1 MHIVHIT
8 SELAQVAKAGGLGDV
23 LYGLSRAQV
32 KLGHQVKI
40 ILPKYDIIQW
50 DHLKNLEVIERDLW
64 VTVGTQ
70 RYNNTV
76 WRAQLEDLSV
86 ILIEPHHP
94 HYYFSRGM
102 IYGEHDD
109 IDRFT
114 YFSKATLELLN
125 LKGWNVDALHIHDW
139 PTALI
144 APLYKEV
151 YSKEGLEIGG
161 IVFTIH
167 NLQYQGKCAPYHLS
181 HIGLDGS
188 YYLHPDR
195 MQDPSSPLLVNLLK
209 GGIIYSDGITTVSPT
224 FVQEIR
230 TPLGGFG
237 MHDTIQAHEGKLR
250 GILNGID
257 KDYWNPQKDSML
269 ASNYPTF
276 PNLTD
281 ENFSKL
287 LKGKEENKRVL
298 RQRCGLADEEKTL
311 VASITRMVSQKGPQL
326 ILDAIRRTLEKGGQ
340 FVLLGSVP
348 EKDLLEKFRSL
359 QKEYPK
365 ELLFVSFEYDE
376 QFAHLIYAGADIL
389 VIPSIFEPCGLTQMI
404 GMRYGTLPVVRK
416 TGGLADTVYDIDTSD
431 QPKERRNGFSF
442 DFPDHEGVY
451 WALDRAITCFETDST
466 KWHTL
471 MKQAI
476 NQDFSWKHTA
486 PQYLEVYEKAIKPPS
501 L

>member
-1 MHIVHIT
+1 MQIVHVT

-23 LYGLSRAQV
+23 IYGLSRAQV
-32 KLGHQVKI
+32 KLNHQVAI
-40 ILPKYDIIQW
+40 ILPKYDTIEW

-64 VTVGTQ
+64 VTVGAQ

-76 WRAQLEDLSV
+76 WKAQLEDLSLF
-86 ILIEPHHP
+86 LIEPHHP
-94 HYYFSRGM
+94 YFYFSRGM
-102 IYGEHDD
+102 IYGQYDD
-109 IDRFT
+109 IDRFA
-114 YFSKATLELLN
+114 YFSTATLEFLN
-125 LKGWNVDALHIHDW
+125 QKGWKPNILHIHDW

-144 APLYKEV
+144 APLYKDIF
-151 YSKEGLEIGG
+151 SKEGLEIGG
-161 IVFTIH
+161 IVLTIH

-181 HIGLDGS
+181 HIGLNGS

-209 GGIIYSDGITTVSPT
+209 GGIIYSNEITTVSPS
-224 FVQEIR
+224 FVKEIR

-257 KDYWNPQKDSML
+257 EEYWNPQTDSL
-269 ASNYPTF
+269 LSSNYPTF
-276 PNLTD
+276 PNISD
-281 ENFSKL
+281 DNFSML
-287 LKGKEENKRVL
+287 LKGKEENKSAL
-298 RQRCGLADEEKTL
+298 KQRCGLATEKKTV
-311 VASITRMVSQKGPQL
+311 VASITRMVSQKGPEL
-326 ILDAIRRTLEKGGQ
+326 ILDAIKRTLEKGGQ

-348 EKDLLEKFRSL
+348 EGDLREKFQAL

-365 ELLFVSFEYDE
+365 ENLFVSFDYDE
-376 QFAHLIYAGADIL
+376 KLAHLIYAGADIL

-404 GMRYGTLPVVRK
+404 GMHYGTLPVVRK
-416 TGGLADTVYDIDTSD
+416 TGGLADTVYDIDTSEE
-431 QPKERRNGFSF
+431 PKEKRNGFSF
-442 DFPDHEGVY
+442 DFPDPEGIY
-451 WALDRAITCFETDST
+451 WALDRAITCNESDSS

-486 PQYLEVYEKAIKPPS
+486 PQYSEVYEKAIKPTP